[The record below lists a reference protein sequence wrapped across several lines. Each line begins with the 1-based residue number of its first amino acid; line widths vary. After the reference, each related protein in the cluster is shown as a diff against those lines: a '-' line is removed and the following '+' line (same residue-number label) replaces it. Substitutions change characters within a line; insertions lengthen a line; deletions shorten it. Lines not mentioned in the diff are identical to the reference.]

1 MMDVL
6 PAASVAPPQLASK
19 CQFSHA
25 SDQIFSTGRGPG
37 MGRSL
42 PPLNA
47 LRAFDIAART
57 NSFTAAAR
65 ELHVSQ
71 GAVSRHIAQL
81 EAFLGVPLFRRDHS
95 RAQLTT
101 AGAEYARAIGTALDE
116 VEKATHCMRAMQQR
130 PLRIKL
136 FPSVAIKWLIARLAE
151 FHGLHPEIDVRITTT
166 PTLVRLDPAEEDFT
180 IQIGNLP
187 QPGVHYDKLIS
198 IELMPVGAA
207 AYLQR
212 LPPVLRPDDLLGHV
226 LLSSIQRPN
235 DWRLWFE
242 RAGVI
247 AGEIRQG
254 LRFGNSALAYQA
266 AIDGM
271 GVVIAQKELVRD
283 DLASGRLVPV
293 HPFAAGNGEAYYL
306 ASAETAHT
314 IAEVAAFRQW
324 ILSKRSIV
332 SA

>member
-1 MMDVL
+1 
-6 PAASVAPPQLASK
+6 
-19 CQFSHA
+19 
-25 SDQIFSTGRGPG
+25 
-37 MGRSL
+37 MGRLL

-57 NSFTAAAR
+57 NSFTSAAR
-65 ELHVSQ
+65 ELGVSQ

-81 EAFLGVPLFRRDHS
+81 EGFLGVALFTRDHS
-95 RAQLTT
+95 KARLTT
-101 AGAEYARAIGTALDE
+101 AGAEYARAIADTFDG
-116 VEKATHCMRAMQQR
+116 VEQATRSMRATQQRR

-136 FPSVAIKWLIARLAE
+136 FPSVAIKWLISRLAE
-151 FHGLHPEIDVRITTT
+151 FHGLHPQIDVRITTT
-166 PTLVRLDPAEEDFT
+166 PTRVQLDPAEEDFT

-187 QPGVHYDKLIS
+187 QPGVRYDELIS

-212 LPPVLRPDDLLGHV
+212 LPAVERADDLLHHV
-226 LLSSIQRPN
+226 LLSSIQRPH

-242 RAGVI
+242 RAGVA

-283 DLASGRLVPV
+283 DLASGRLVPA

-306 ASAETAHT
+306 ASAETAH
-314 IAEVAAFRQW
+314 AVPEVVAFRAW

-332 SA
+332 PA